1 VTDTIQVFVPGK
13 PSGKA
18 RPRFGKG
25 TVYADPKSKAR
36 EREISMLAKV
46 AMMGRKPFTGPV
58 RVNIHLWM
66 HGNRTDKPDIDNAEK
81 LILDAFNGIVW
92 TDDKNVVEIH
102 TTKHASREP
111 STVIHVEAA

>member
-1 VTDTIQVFVPGK
+1 MTEAVQVHIPGK
-13 PSGKA
+13 PTGKA

-25 TVYADPKSKAR
+25 TVYAEPKSKAR

-46 AMMGRKPFTGPV
+46 AMIGRKPFTGAV

-66 HGNRTDKPDIDNAEK
+66 ADRMAKPDIDNAEK

-102 TTKHASREP
+102 TTKHASKSL
-111 STVIHVEAA
+111 STMIHVEAA